1 VLVEGV
7 KISIAL
13 ATYNGER
20 FLAAQLDSFLKQ
32 SRPPDE
38 VVIYDDRST
47 DETYEIIRSF
57 AESASFK
64 VIYERNDTRLG
75 ALGNFDRALQRT
87 TGDLVFLSDQD
98 DIWYADKIR
107 TIMELQER
115 YPEKLL
121 YMNDAAI
128 TDSELRETG
137 LTKLGQLQSAG
148 YPASA
153 FVQGCCC
160 AVRRDLLQL
169 CLPVAPS
176 AKGHDNWVVDF
187 SNGLGA
193 TYVLREVLQL
203 YRRHESNTSTVLANR
218 VRPISPWQRIMYQ
231 LERATSAEADVTALA
246 EIECTESM
254 LETVKQAQVQCDR
267 LYDEKLLRFAS
278 ELGKDLASLQYRYE
292 LRSRKLFPR
301 LFGSFR
307 YWLTGGYSRA
317 AGVKSLVRDII
328 G

>member
-128 TDSELRETG
+128 TDSELRLCRSPG
-137 LTKLGQLQSAG
+137 SSAAL
-148 YPASA
+148 PA
-153 FVQGCCC
+153 CC
-160 AVRRDLLQL
+160 AFG
-169 CLPVAPS
+169 
-176 AKGHDNWVVDF
+176 K
-187 SNGLGA
+187 
-193 TYVLREVLQL
+193 
-203 YRRHESNTSTVLANR
+203 
-218 VRPISPWQRIMYQ
+218 
-231 LERATSAEADVTALA
+231 RA
-246 EIECTESM
+246 
-254 LETVKQAQVQCDR
+254 R
-267 LYDEKLLRFAS
+267 
-278 ELGKDLASLQYRYE
+278 
-292 LRSRKLFPR
+292 
-301 LFGSFR
+301 
-307 YWLTGGYSRA
+307 
-317 AGVKSLVRDII
+317 
-328 G
+328 